1 MENSAQ
7 QAKATS
13 LSADSLLI
21 LLWKWRKSLIIIIG
35 LAIVT
40 SVVAALMIREK
51 FKSTAIVF
59 PAKASSVTLGEKVVT
74 AQGMTMFGEEEEAE
88 QMLQLLNSAEIRDHV
103 IKKFKLVKHYEIDA
117 ESKFR
122 NTELV
127 SMYNSLVTCSRTR
140 YGSIT
145 IEVMDWSRDTAALMA
160 NEIAN
165 YFDSVKNRMLQDN
178 AMHNFKI
185 IEREYNNIES
195 QVSRIVDTLGKLRSL
210 GVVGDAESQAALLKG
225 YSDALAT
232 GKTVVADKLNQQL
245 ESNRKYGSSYITYIA
260 QLEHISK
267 RREVL
272 RGNYDQLKSD
282 ATNNVAHKYVVEY
295 ATAAEKK
302 SYPVRWL
309 IVAVSMV
316 AAFFFMVVLILI
328 IEKLKELRQKA
339 I

>member
-1 MENSAQ
+1 MENNTQSTKSADF
-7 QAKATS
+7 
-13 LSADSLLI
+13 SADSLIL
-21 LLWKWRKSLIIIIG
+21 LLWKWRKSLLIVIG
-35 LAIVT
+35 LATVT

-74 AQGMTMFGEEEEAE
+74 ASGMTMFGEEEEAE
-88 QMLQLLNSAEIRDHV
+88 QMLQLLNSAEIRNHI
-103 IKKFKLVKHYEIDA
+103 IKKFNLAKHYEIDA
-117 ESKFR
+117 ESKFK

-127 SMYNSLVTCSRTR
+127 SMYNGLVTCSRTR

-145 IEVMDWSRDTAALMA
+145 IDVSDWSRDTAAFMA

-165 YFDSVKNRMLQDN
+165 YFDSVKNRMLQEN
-178 AMHNFKI
+178 ALHNFKI
-185 IEREYNNIES
+185 IEREYNNMETQI
-195 QVSRIVDTLGKLRSL
+195 SRIVDTLAKLRTL
-210 GVVGDAESQAALLKG
+210 GVVGDAESQAALLQG

-232 GKTVVADKLNQQL
+232 GKTMVAEKLLQQL
-245 ESNRKYGSSYITYIA
+245 ESNRKYGSSYITFIA

-267 RREVL
+267 RREIL

-282 ATNNVAHKYVVEY
+282 ATNNVAHKYVVEW
-295 ATAAEKK
+295 ATPAEKK

-309 IVAVSMV
+309 IVAVSLT

-328 IEKLKELRQKA
+328 IEKIKELRKKA